1 MRFISIF
8 LIIVALCVSSS
19 WAFNYTAEPN
29 SFRISGTGCGAGTH
43 IVTFSTDGRCNTVC
57 GGSIRIK
64 GQGDNVPNQEFTL
77 NDYSK
82 NVTNCSG
89 TSNVATFRCPALVNT
104 TSPTFTVNVGNAAY
118 QVTCQYAQS
127 TEAPA
132 GNSADKLAVGIAIIF
147 GALISLL
154 AL

>member
-19 WAFNYTAEPN
+19 WAFNFTDQPN
-29 SFRISGTGCGAGTH
+29 SFRISGTGCGSGTTT
-43 IVTFSTDGRCNTVC
+43 VYFSTDGRCNSAC

-64 GQGDNVPNQEFTL
+64 GEGNNVPNQQFTL

-89 TSNVATFRCPALVNT
+89 TSNVASFRCPALVNT
-104 TSPTFTVNVGNAAY
+104 TSPTFTVNVGNSAY
-118 QVTCQYAQS
+118 HVTCQYAQV
-127 TEAPA
+127 TETPA
-132 GNSADKLAVGIAIIF
+132 GNSADKVAVGIAIIF

>member
-1 MRFISIF
+1 MRFFSIF
-8 LIIVALCVSSS
+8 LIIVSLCVSSS
-19 WAFNYTAEPN
+19 WAFNYTTEPN
-29 SFRISGTGCGAGTH
+29 SFRISGTGCGAGSTT
-43 IVTFSTDGRCNTVC
+43 VYFSNEGRCNNVC

-64 GQGDNVPNQEFTL
+64 GQGNNVPNQEFTL
-77 NDYSK
+77 NDYGK

-89 TSNVATFRCPALVNT
+89 TSNVATFKCPALVGT
-104 TSPTFTVNVGNAAY
+104 TSPPFTVNVGNDAY
-118 QVTCQYAQS
+118 QVTCQYAQA

>member
-1 MRFISIF
+1 MRFLSIF

-29 SFRISGTGCGAGTH
+29 SFRISGPGCPGTT
-43 IVTFSTDGRCNTVC
+43 VYYSTEGKCNSVC
-57 GGSIRIK
+57 GGSIGIK
-64 GQGDNVPNQEFTL
+64 GEGNNVPNQLFTL
-77 NDYSK
+77 NDYRK
-82 NVTNCSG
+82 NVTNCNG
-89 TSNVATFRCPALVNT
+89 ASNVATFKCPALVGT
-104 TSPTFTVNVGNAAY
+104 TSPTFTVNVGNSAY
-118 QVTCQYAQS
+118 HLTCQYAQS

-132 GNSADKLAVGIAIIF
+132 GNSSDKLAVGIAIIF